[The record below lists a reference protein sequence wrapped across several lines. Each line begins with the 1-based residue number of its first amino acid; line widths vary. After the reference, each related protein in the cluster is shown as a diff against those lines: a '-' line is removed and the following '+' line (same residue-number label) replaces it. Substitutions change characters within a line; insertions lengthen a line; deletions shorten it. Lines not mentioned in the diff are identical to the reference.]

1 MRRNIIDAYPS
12 VKDLDV
18 ILKHQLDRK
27 ESQEFLRD
35 SQKTFVHT
43 NEAAEVADMGKHLFY
58 NRESLL
64 RLKRDLSAQTRGQK
78 STAFVVESEASL
90 DELEGD
96 LSSLKD
102 SDEVFDEDSDLR
114 ITDTQRDEHS
124 IKIEV
129 GYVHREVGN
138 RTLMDS
144 ESRNTSFRINETEE
158 DDEVYK
164 VTQTFHHADE
174 FDAAKNL
181 FSQWDRRR
189 RIDGDAGVTRTD
201 IRIEAITPLEDRVDF
216 FDEFLTYNPNNWDTR
231 NVQHLGVRQ
240 AGDQEDNFE
249 ETTAEGDELEEQI
262 DRQLSNIS
270 ELALTGRSLRDN
282 PIVEKCI
289 ENDFY
294 FDVARIYCENTE
306 EPKGAVIELKFKRQ
320 GRNAFDLTITREY
333 QLEDGERKKKSFG
346 LPFRKQTRRE
356 FRDAV
361 VDLYGQYKDME
372 DLVNERGE
380 SYSFDDLPGVG
391 SKTAENIE
399 ESDFDSVSE
408 LLDAEKEE
416 LVEEIDGIGET
427 TAEKILSVDK

>member
-12 VKDLDV
+12 VKDLEV
-18 ILKHQLDRK
+18 ILKHELDRK

-35 SQKTFVHT
+35 SKKTFVHT
-43 NEAAEVADMGKHLFY
+43 NEASEVADVGKHLFF
-58 NRESLL
+58 NRGNLL

-78 STAFVVESEASL
+78 STAFIVESEPSL

-96 LSSLKD
+96 LSSLKGD
-102 SDEVFDEDSDLR
+102 DEVFDDDTSLR

-124 IKIEV
+124 VTIEV

-144 ESRNTSFRINETEE
+144 ESRNTSVRINETEE
-158 DDEVYK
+158 DDDVYK

-189 RIDGDAGVTRTD
+189 QIDGDPGVTRTD
-201 IRIEAITPLEDRVDF
+201 IRIEAITPLEDRVNF
-216 FDEFLTYNPNNWDTR
+216 FDDFLTYNPNNWDTR

-240 AGDQEDNFE
+240 AGNQQDNFD
-249 ETTAEGDELEEQI
+249 ETVTGGNELEEQI

-320 GRNAFDLTITREY
+320 GRNAFDLSITKEY
-333 QLEDGERKKKSFG
+333 QIEDGEPKKKSFG
-346 LPFRKQTRRE
+346 SPLRKKTREE

-380 SYSFDDLPGVG
+380 SYGFEDLPGVG
-391 SKTAENIE
+391 PTLAENLQKAGYDTVSRVFE
-399 ESDFDSVSE
+399 ADWKELDDEVDGVGEST
-408 LLDAEKEE
+408 AKE
-416 LVEEIDGIGET
+416 
-427 TAEKILSVDK
+427 ILSADS

>member
-1 MRRNIIDAYPS
+1 MKRSIIDAYPS

-27 ESQEFLRD
+27 DSQEFLRD
-35 SQKTFVHT
+35 STKTFVHT
-43 NEAAEVADMGKHLFY
+43 NEAEDVADIGKHLLF
-58 NRESLL
+58 NRENLL
-64 RLKRDLSAQTRGQK
+64 RLKRDLSAQGRGQK

-96 LSSLKD
+96 LSSLIGD
-102 SDEVFDEDSDLR
+102 EEVFDEDTELR

-124 IKIEV
+124 VRVEV

-144 ESRNTSFRINETEE
+144 EERSTSFTINETEE
-158 DDEVYK
+158 DDNIYK

-174 FDAAKNL
+174 FDAARNL
-181 FSQWDRRR
+181 FGQWDRRR
-189 RIDGDAGVTRTD
+189 RIDGDSGVTRTD
-201 IRIEAITPLEDRVDF
+201 IRIEAISPLEDRVNF
-216 FDEFLTYNPNNWDTR
+216 FDDFLTYNPNNWDTR

-249 ETTAEGDELEEQI
+249 EVETGGDELEEQI

-289 ENDFY
+289 DNDFY
-294 FDVARIYCENTE
+294 FDVTRIYCEHTE
-306 EPKGAVIELKFKRQ
+306 EPKGAVIELKFKQQ
-320 GRNAFDLTITREY
+320 GRNAFDLSITREY
-333 QLEDGERKKKSFG
+333 ELEDGDRKKDPFG
-346 LPFRKQTRRE
+346 MPFRKKTRRE

-380 SYSFDDLPGVG
+380 SYGFDDLPGVG
-391 SKTAENIE
+391 GTIAANLQEAGYETVSDVLEADWEQLDE
-399 ESDFDSVSE
+399 E
-408 LLDAEKEE
+408 
-416 LVEEIDGIGET
+416 VEGIGES
-427 TAEKILSVDK
+427 TAKKILSIGD

>member
-1 MRRNIIDAYPS
+1 MRHNIIDAYPS
-12 VKDLDV
+12 VKDLEV
-18 ILKHQLDRK
+18 ILKHELDRK

-35 SQKTFVHT
+35 SKKTFVHT
-43 NEAAEVADMGKHLFY
+43 NEASEVATVGKHLFF

-78 STAFVVESEASL
+78 STAFVVESEANL

-102 SDEVFDEDSDLR
+102 DNEVFDEDTNLR
-114 ITDTQRDEHS
+114 IVDTQRDEHS
-124 IKIEV
+124 VKVEV
-129 GYVHREVGN
+129 GYVHREIGN

-144 ESRNTSFRINETEE
+144 ESRNTSFRINESEE
-158 DDEVYK
+158 DDDVYK
-164 VTQTFHHADE
+164 VTQTFNHADE

-181 FSQWDRRR
+181 FNQWDRRR
-189 RIDGDAGVTRTD
+189 RIDGESGVTRTD
-201 IRIEAITPLEDRVDF
+201 IRIEAIDPLEDRVDF
-216 FDEFLTYNPNNWDTR
+216 FDDFLTYNPNNWDTR
-231 NVQHLGVRQ
+231 NVQYLGVRQ
-240 AGDQEDNFE
+240 AGDQQNDFD
-249 ETTAEGDELEEQI
+249 ETTTGGDELEEQI

-320 GRNAFDLTITREY
+320 GRNAFDLSITREY
-333 QLEDGERKKKSFG
+333 QIEDGEPKKKSFG
-346 LPFRKQTRRE
+346 IPFRKKTRKE

-380 SYSFDDLPGVG
+380 SYGFEDLPDVG
-391 SKTAENIE
+391 ETLAENLQQE
-399 ESDFDSVSE
+399 GYDTVSE
-408 LLDAEKEE
+408 VLEADWEE
-416 LVEEIDGIGET
+416 LANKVDGIGES
-427 TAEKILSVDK
+427 TAKKILSIDP

>member
-1 MRRNIIDAYPS
+1 MRRNIINAYPS
-12 VKDLDV
+12 VKDLEV
-18 ILKHQLDRK
+18 ILKHELDRK

-35 SQKTFVHT
+35 SKKTFVHT
-43 NEAAEVADMGKHLFY
+43 NEASEVADIGKHLFF

-78 STAFVVESEASL
+78 STAFVVESESNL

-96 LSSLKD
+96 LSSLKHN
-102 SDEVFDEDSDLR
+102 DEVFDEDTDLR

-124 IKIEV
+124 VKVEV
-129 GYVHREVGN
+129 GYVHREIAN
-138 RTLMDS
+138 RTLIDS
-144 ESRNTSFRINETEE
+144 ESRNTSFKINETEE
-158 DDEVYK
+158 DDDVYK

-189 RIDGDAGVTRTD
+189 RIDGDPGVTRTD

-216 FDEFLTYNPNNWDTR
+216 FDNFLTYHPNNWDTR
-231 NVQHLGVRQ
+231 NVQYLGVRH
-240 AGDQEDNFE
+240 AGDRQDNFD
-249 ETTAEGDELEEQI
+249 ETVTGGDELEEQI

-320 GRNAFDLTITREY
+320 GRNGFDLSITKEY
-333 QLEDGERKKKSFG
+333 QIEDGEPKRKSFG
-346 LPFRKQTRRE
+346 SPFRKKTREE
-356 FRDAV
+356 FRNAV
-361 VDLYGQYKDME
+361 VDLYGQHKDME

-380 SYSFDDLPGVG
+380 SYSFEDLPDVGPTLAGNLQEAGYGTVSEILGADWEELNDEVDGVG
-391 SKTAENIE
+391 ESTA
-399 ESDFDSVSE
+399 
-408 LLDAEKEE
+408 K
-416 LVEEIDGIGET
+416 
-427 TAEKILSVDK
+427 KILSVDS

>member
-35 SQKTFVHT
+35 SKKTFVHT

-58 NRESLL
+58 NRENLL

-96 LSSLKD
+96 LSSLKGN
-102 SDEVFDEDSDLR
+102 DEVFDDDTDLR

-124 IKIEV
+124 VKVEV
-129 GYVHREVGN
+129 GYLHREVGN

-158 DDEVYK
+158 DDDVYK

-174 FDAAKNL
+174 FDAARNL

-189 RIDGDAGVTRTD
+189 QIDGDSGVTRTD

-216 FDEFLTYNPNNWDTR
+216 FDDFLTYNPNNWDTR
-231 NVQHLGVRQ
+231 NVQYLGVRQ

-320 GRNAFDLTITREY
+320 ARNAFDLSITKEY
-333 QLEDGERKKKSFG
+333 KIEDGDPKKKSFG
-346 LPFRKQTRRE
+346 IPFRKKTRRE

-361 VDLYGQYKDME
+361 VDLYGQYKNME

-380 SYSFDDLPGVG
+380 SYSFDDLPGIG

-399 ESDFDSVSE
+399 SSDYDNISE
-408 LLDAEKEE
+408 LLDADKEE
-416 LVEEIDGIGET
+416 LVEDIDGIGET
-427 TAEKILSVDK
+427 TAEKIHSLDD

>member
-12 VKDLDV
+12 VKDLEV
-18 ILKHQLDRK
+18 ILKHELKRK
-27 ESQEFLRD
+27 ESQAFLRD
-35 SQKTFVHT
+35 SKKTFVHT
-43 NEAAEVADMGKHLFY
+43 NEAAEVADMGKHLFF
-58 NRESLL
+58 NRGSLV

-96 LSSLKD
+96 LSSLKGD
-102 SDEVFDEDSDLR
+102 DEVFDEDTDLR

-124 IKIEV
+124 VEV
-129 GYVHREVGN
+129 EIGYVHRELGN

-158 DDEVYK
+158 DDDVYK

-174 FDAAKNL
+174 YDAAKSL

-189 RIDGDAGVTRTD
+189 RIGGDSGVTRTD
-201 IRIEAITPLEDRVDF
+201 IRIEAITPLEDRVNF

-231 NVQHLGVRQ
+231 NVQHLGVQ
-240 AGDQEDNFE
+240 QEGDQDDNFDE
-249 ETTAEGDELEEQI
+249 VTAEGDELEEQI

-306 EPKGAVIELKFKRQ
+306 EPKGAVIELKFKQ
-320 GRNAFDLTITREY
+320 GRNAFDLSITREY
-333 QLEDGERKKKSFG
+333 ELEDGDRKRKSFG
-346 LPFRKQTRRE
+346 IPLRRKTRRE

-372 DLVNERGE
+372 DLVSERGE
-380 SYSFDDLPGVG
+380 SYTFDDIPGIG
-391 SKTAENIE
+391 TKTAENIK
-399 ESDFDSVSE
+399 DAGYDTVSE
-408 LLDAEKEE
+408 LLEADKDE
-416 LVEEIDGIGET
+416 LVDEIDGIGDS
-427 TAEKILSVDK
+427 TAEKIQNLRS